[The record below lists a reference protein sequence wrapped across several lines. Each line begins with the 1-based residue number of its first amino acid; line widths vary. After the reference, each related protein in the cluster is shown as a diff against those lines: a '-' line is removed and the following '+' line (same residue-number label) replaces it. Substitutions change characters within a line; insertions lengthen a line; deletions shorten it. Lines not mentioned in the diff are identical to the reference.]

1 MPAEAFAV
9 LQPHFT
15 LVEAPLRTVLAEANT
30 PTAFVYFLLEGIA
43 STTITT
49 GRGRRLEIGLFG
61 REGMSPTAM
70 LLGADRTP
78 YETFMQVGGAALR
91 APAAALTDALQSCT
105 PLRAFLLR
113 YAQTVLVQAGQTA
126 LANGA
131 FKIEERTARW
141 LLMCHDRI
149 DGDMLPITH
158 EFLGF
163 MLAVRRSGVTEA
175 IHVLEGEG
183 MVRARRGVIEIV
195 DRTGLERIAGESYG
209 TAEAEYERLVG
220 PWRPPSRP

>member
-1 MPAEAFAV
+1 
-9 LQPHFT
+9 
-15 LVEAPLRTVLAEANT
+15 
-30 PTAFVYFLLEGIA
+30 
-43 STTITT
+43 
-49 GRGRRLEIGLFG
+49 
-61 REGMSPTAM
+61 
-70 LLGADRTP
+70 
-78 YETFMQVGGAALR
+78 
-91 APAAALTDALQSCT
+91 
-105 PLRAFLLR
+105 
-113 YAQTVLVQAGQTA
+113 
-126 LANGA
+126 
-131 FKIEERTARW
+131 
-141 LLMCHDRI
+141 MCHDRI